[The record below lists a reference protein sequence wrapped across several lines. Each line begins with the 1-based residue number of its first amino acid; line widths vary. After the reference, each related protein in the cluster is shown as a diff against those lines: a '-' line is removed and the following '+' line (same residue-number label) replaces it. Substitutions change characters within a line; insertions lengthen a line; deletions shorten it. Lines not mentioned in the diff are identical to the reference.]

1 MTRWER
7 SLLRLLIVF
16 VQLVGILILG
26 QCAFNTERVYEV
38 NNLDE
43 KYETVD
49 DMIKEVI
56 KLDTV
61 KRVDDWPYGIKF
73 AVWNEVDESIPK
85 SFDEGWLQTIEK
97 LIEPGKTYLHSKADL
112 THYLDPGCN
121 IVDIG
126 ANTGDTPLV
135 LAVAAKGGTVVA
147 FEMGPP
153 IDMLR
158 INKRFVEC

>member
-1 MTRWER
+1 M
-7 SLLRLLIVF
+7 
-16 VQLVGILILG
+16 
-26 QCAFNTERVYEV
+26 
-38 NNLDE
+38 
-43 KYETVD
+43 
-49 DMIKEVI
+49 
-56 KLDTV
+56 
-61 KRVDDWPYGIKF
+61 
-73 AVWNEVDESIPK
+73 
-85 SFDEGWLQTIEK
+85 
-97 LIEPGKTYLHSKADL
+97 HSKADL

-158 INKRFVEC
+158 INKRFVENII